1 MHMTTRGIILRE
13 VDYKETDKILTVLT
27 ADGGRQT
34 VSAKGCR
41 KRGSVLGAAAQLL
54 VYSELV
60 LYEYRGRWSL
70 KEASILRQFR
80 GAREDLVKLALSS
93 YFAEL
98 TELLTQED
106 IPTPEILSLLLN
118 TLHTLDTTDCPL
130 AQVKA
135 VFELKLMCLSGFEPL
150 LDGCAVC
157 GEEPKQPRLHLR
169 EGVLHCAACRAG
181 VGEGISM
188 PLSEG
193 VVAAMR
199 HVVYADPKRMFSF
212 RLSQAGEVQL
222 GNVCEAFVL
231 TQLER
236 GFRTLDFYK
245 QLCAAQEPRGGRIVN
260 CEE

>member
-1 MHMTTRGIILRE
+1 
-13 VDYKETDKILTVLT
+13 
-27 ADGGRQT
+27 
-34 VSAKGCR
+34 
-41 KRGSVLGAAAQLL
+41 
-54 VYSELV
+54 
-60 LYEYRGRWSL
+60 
-70 KEASILRQFR
+70 
-80 GAREDLVKLALSS
+80 
-93 YFAEL
+93 
-98 TELLTQED
+98 
-106 IPTPEILSLLLN
+106 
-118 TLHTLDTTDCPL
+118 
-130 AQVKA
+130 
-135 VFELKLMCLSGFEPL
+135 
-150 LDGCAVC
+150 
-157 GEEPKQPRLHLR
+157 
-169 EGVLHCAACRAG
+169 
-181 VGEGISM
+181 M